1 MKAAV
6 MYKPSFPLEIV
17 DLSIENPKAGEVL
30 VKIDATGLCASDHH
44 VIEGVLPYPTPIVL
58 GHEAS
63 GTIEKLGPGV
73 SNLEV
78 GDRCIFSFIP
88 SCGFCFN
95 CRSGI
100 GHLCT
105 NHRTDTNRHYDGTLR
120 LKDNSGN
127 EIYQMHKLGSFAE
140 QQVVSEQSCFK
151 IPDGVPSEVG
161 ALMGCCVATGI
172 GGVINIPGVKIG
184 STMAVFG
191 CGGVGLNVIQ
201 GAKLLNATQIIAV
214 DVHDHK
220 LEFAYKFGAT
230 HVINAKNEDAVEA
243 IQEISKGGVDYAF
256 DSFGS
261 SKVMEQVMDSIKM
274 GGTGVIVGV
283 APFGEKV
290 AVDMVDMIRAE
301 KKLYAAFYGS
311 KTPHETFKTIVDL
324 YISQKIDVDSMIR
337 ETYSLDQINEGFKAI
352 ETGEDGRGVIVF

>member
-1 MKAAV
+1 
-6 MYKPSFPLEIV
+6 
-17 DLSIENPKAGEVL
+17 
-30 VKIDATGLCASDHH
+30 
-44 VIEGVLPYPTPIVL
+44 
-58 GHEAS
+58 
-63 GTIEKLGPGV
+63 
-73 SNLEV
+73 
-78 GDRCIFSFIP
+78 
-88 SCGFCFN
+88 
-95 CRSGI
+95 
-100 GHLCT
+100 
-105 NHRTDTNRHYDGTLR
+105 
-120 LKDNSGN
+120 
-127 EIYQMHKLGSFAE
+127 MHKLGSFAE

-151 IPDGVPSEVG
+151 IPDEVPSEVG

-230 HVINAKNEDAVEA
+230 HVINAKNEDAVET
-243 IQEISKGGVDYAF
+243 IKEISKGGVDYAF

-283 APFGEKV
+283 PPFRHDIDRIDNAPAVRHWQELSRQIGFWRFGGIRVVAPFSFAYLVWSLAGHT
-290 AVDMVDMIRAE
+290 
-301 KKLYAAFYGS
+301 AFG
-311 KTPHETFKTIVDL
+311 L
-324 YISQKIDVDSMIR
+324 R
-337 ETYSLDQINEGFKAI
+337 
-352 ETGEDGRGVIVF
+352 